1 MIQNYFGYMNLRESA
16 VSGAVPANA
25 VHLRQDAGPGR
36 ASPEMTVHGSTL
48 MSMGECTILLCKLFY
63 NLMVEY

>member
-25 VHLRQDAGPGR
+25 VDLREDAGPGR

-48 MSMGECTILLCKLFY
+48 MSMGVHC
-63 NLMVEY
+63 VPWEYIAFHGLAF